1 MLVSPAEHHPALRD
15 LGPYDS
21 TVESYGVDFLFPSR
35 MGLVGVQ
42 RKTPSD
48 LIASLRGDRIQREL
62 VQMSSSG
69 LDYAFILIEGNW
81 NWESRSKKWGPRS
94 NFSQA
99 EFAGFLMSVQNLG
112 VMILY
117 SEDQHGTATVLR
129 TLEGWF
135 NKTGDHDSLLRR
147 PKAKVSPELHILQ
160 HFDGISLARAK
171 AIYHHFG
178 FLPLMWRV
186 TRDQMAGVPGL
197 GKVSV
202 ERLGKFVPWVEDYD
216 E

>member
-1 MLVSPAEHHPALRD
+1 MLVSPAEHHPALRE

-21 TVESYGVDFLFPSR
+21 TVESYGVDFLFPSKL
-35 MGLVGVQ
+35 GLVGVQ
-42 RKTPSD
+42 RKTNAD

-62 VQMSSSG
+62 VQMSSGG

-81 NWESRSKKWGPRS
+81 NWGQRNKWGSRN
-94 NFSQA
+94 NFTQS
-99 EFAGFLMSVQNLG
+99 EYTGFLLSVQYHGINL
-112 VMILY
+112 LHT
-117 SEDQHGTATVLR
+117 EDQYGTATALR
-129 TLEGWF
+129 TMELWF
-135 NKTGDHDSLLRR
+135 NKPGDHDSLLRK

-186 TRDQMAGVPGL
+186 SREEMAGVPGL
-197 GKVSV
+197 GKISV
-202 ERLGKFVPWVEDYD
+202 EKLGKFVPWVEDYD